1 MSRSLRLS
9 RFNVNPFVA
18 IIAIDFFAK
27 YAKVSPMQD
36 PQYEIKNWLDQK
48 LKNSPRGTASELAET
63 IGVSSTMLSRMKPN
77 TKEPRKISLQEI
89 EGIARFFQELPPGYE
104 EMASWLNPSND
115 LPAQPSAPR
124 PKPNASFPPRWQAF
138 PGDVSIPLRGQISAG
153 PNGRFIMNG
162 QDIARVFCPPGLE
175 GVEGAY
181 AVQIQGTSGEPRF
194 YHGETAWANP
204 HARYRKGDDVIVQIL
219 GDFEDDE
226 VSSYIKRFESQ
237 SADVLRLYQY
247 NPGPGEAHELE
258 FPTDKVFSIHKV
270 VFHALL

>member
-1 MSRSLRLS
+1 M
-9 RFNVNPFVA
+9 
-18 IIAIDFFAK
+18 DFFAN
-27 YAKVSPMQD
+27 YAKVKIMQD
-36 PQYEIKNWLDQK
+36 PQYEIKSWLDQK
-48 LKNSPRGTASELAET
+48 LKLSPRGTASALAKK
-63 IGVSSTMLSRMKPN
+63 IGVSPTMLSRMRPD
-77 TKEPRKISLQEI
+77 TAEPRKISVQEI
-89 EGIARFFQELPPGYE
+89 EGIARFFQDLPPGYK
-104 EMASWLNPSND
+104 EMASWVTSPDEQQPEAPSK
-115 LPAQPSAPR
+115 R

-237 SADVLRLYQY
+237 SSDVLRLYQY
-247 NPGPGEAHELE
+247 NPGADETHELE
-258 FPTDKVFSIHKV
+258 FPTEKVFSIHKV
-270 VFHALL
+270 VFHAML

>member
-1 MSRSLRLS
+1 
-9 RFNVNPFVA
+9 
-18 IIAIDFFAK
+18 
-27 YAKVSPMQD
+27 MQD

-48 LKNSPRGTASELAET
+48 LKASGRGTASELAEK
-63 IGVSSTMLSRMKPN
+63 IGVSPTKLSRMRPN
-77 TKEPRKISLQEI
+77 TVEPRKITPEEI
-89 EGIARFFQELPPGYE
+89 EGMARYFQELPPGYE
-104 EMASWLNPSND
+104 EMVSWLTPSTETP
-115 LPAQPSAPR
+115 LITQGKR
-124 PKPNASFPPRWQAF
+124 PTPNASFPPRWQAF

-237 SADVLRLYQY
+237 SSDILRLYQY
-247 NPGPGEAHELE
+247 NPGSGETHELE
-258 FPTDKVFSIHKV
+258 FPSDKVFSIHKV
-270 VFHALL
+270 VFHAML